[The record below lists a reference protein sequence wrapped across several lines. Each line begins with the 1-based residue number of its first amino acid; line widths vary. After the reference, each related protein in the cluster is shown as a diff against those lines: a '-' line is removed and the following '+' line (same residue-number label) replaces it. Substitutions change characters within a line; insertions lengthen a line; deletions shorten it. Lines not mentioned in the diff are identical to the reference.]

1 MREKIFFI
9 LMLVCISVNA
19 QRASVRTEK
28 AGTLSKVLTD
38 YQKKNLVS
46 LKISGPINGTD
57 IRLLQCMLSQK
68 KTPELIKGKLKQLDL
83 ENARIVSG
91 GKESDVY
98 IGSIMDL
105 FLVDDFEED
114 KKEDLYDLTGVKTE
128 DDIMGYEI
136 FKECQLE
143 SIILPNTLKEIND
156 KAFSDN
162 ENLSYIKIPK
172 SVIQIGWSIFQN
184 CPCLVSINVD
194 VDSNSFVS
202 VDGILFSKDRKRLVN
217 YPCGK
222 IGDYVIPDGTEDIYG
237 AFNGCKYITS
247 ITIPKSIEKVE
258 EHDYFDG
265 CKFKT
270 VYIQGATK
278 GAQYIPCTEKYIVNE
293 DNQEY
298 STIDGVLY
306 DKAKKILL
314 RFPPFCQAT
323 STYDTEIIGYG
334 AFCDCNFLTSIRID
348 PPTREIRRR
357 AFGWCRNLRAIKI
370 PSSVTEIKKDA
381 FHGCDNL
388 LDIYFEGIVPPGQ
401 HNYRRTN
408 SEVVPFSID
417 NSKCVLHVPK
427 GSKDSYQKL
436 WPKHIVVEE

>member
-68 KTPELIKGKLKQLDL
+68 NTPDSLKGQLKQLDL

-91 GKESDVY
+91 GEAISEIDVTP
-98 IGSIMDL
+98 L
-105 FLVDDFEED
+105 FFFEEI
-114 KKEDLYDLTGVKTE
+114 LLPSVTE
-128 DDIMGYEI
+128 DISAEDDVMGYEV

-143 SIILPNTLKEIND
+143 SIILPNTLKKIDD

-184 CPCLVSINVD
+184 CPCLDSINVD
-194 VDSNSFVS
+194 VDSNSFVC

-222 IGDYVIPDGTEDIYG
+222 IGDYVIPDGTEHIYG

-258 EHDYFDG
+258 KHDYFDG

-270 VYIQGATK
+270 AYIQGATK

-293 DNQEY
+293 DNPDY
-298 STIDGVLY
+298 STLDGVLY

-323 STYDTEIIGYG
+323 STYDTEIIGYE

-348 PPTREIRRR
+348 HPTKEIGEY
-357 AFGWCRNLRAIKI
+357 AFLRCRNLQTIKI
-370 PSSVTEIKKDA
+370 PSSVTEIRRTA
-381 FHGCDNL
+381 FIGCNNL
-388 LDIYFEGIVPPGQ
+388 SNIYFEGIVPPGQ
-401 HNYRRTN
+401 HSFGNPN
-408 SEVVPFSID
+408 GEAKPFKIY

-436 WPKHIVVEE
+436 WPNHTVVEE

>member
-38 YQKKNLVS
+38 YQKKNLVR

-68 KTPELIKGKLKQLDL
+68 NTPDSLKGKLKQLDL
-83 ENARIVSG
+83 ESARIVSG
-91 GKESDVY
+91 GEANSESDATP
-98 IGSIMDL
+98 L
-105 FLVDDFEED
+105 FLFSEILIPSGTKDIS
-114 KKEDLYDLTGVKTE
+114 TE

-143 SIILPNTLKEIND
+143 SIILPNTLKKISD

-162 ENLSYIKIPK
+162 ENLNYVKIPK
-172 SVIQIGWSIFQN
+172 SVIQIGWSIFQK

-194 VDSNSFVS
+194 IDSNSFVS

-222 IGDYVIPDGTEDIYG
+222 IGDYVIPDGTEHIYG
-237 AFNGCKYITS
+237 AFVGCKYIAS
-247 ITIPKSIEKVE
+247 ITIPESVKDEIE
-258 EHDYFDG
+258 DNYRTFDG

-306 DKAKKILL
+306 DKAKKTLL
-314 RFPPFCQAT
+314 RYPPFCQAT
-323 STYDTEIIGYG
+323 STYDTEIIGYK
-334 AFCDCNFLTSIRID
+334 AFCDCNLLTSIRID
-348 PPTREIRRR
+348 PPTKEIGEY
-357 AFGWCRNLRAIKI
+357 AFLRCRNLQTIKI
-370 PSSVTEIKKDA
+370 PSSVTKIHRTA
-381 FHGCDNL
+381 FLGCNNL
-388 LDIYFEGIVPPGQ
+388 SNIYFEGIVPPGQ
-401 HNYRRTN
+401 HSFGNPN
-408 SEVVPFSID
+408 GEVKPFKIY
-417 NSKCVLHVPK
+417 NSKCVLHVPR

-436 WPKHIVVEE
+436 WPNHTIVEE

>member
-68 KTPELIKGKLKQLDL
+68 NTPDSLKGKLKQLDL
-83 ENARIVSG
+83 ESARIVSG
-91 GKESDVY
+91 GEAISKIDVF
-98 IGSIMDL
+98 L
-105 FLVDDFEED
+105 FSSSV
-114 KKEDLYDLTGVKTE
+114 TE
-128 DDIMGYEI
+128 DISAEDDVMGYEI

-143 SIILPNTLKEIND
+143 SIILPNTLKKIDD

-222 IGDYVIPDGTEDIYG
+222 IGDYVIPDGTEHIYG
-237 AFNGCKYITS
+237 AFVGCKYIAS
-247 ITIPKSIEKVE
+247 ITIPESVKDEIEDNNKT
-258 EHDYFDG
+258 FGG

-270 VYIQGATK
+270 VYIQGAIE
-278 GAQYIPCTEKYIVNE
+278 GARFIPCTEKYIVNE
-293 DNQEY
+293 DNQRY
-298 STIDGVLY
+298 STLDGVLY
-306 DKAKKILL
+306 DKAKKTLL
-314 RFPPFCQAT
+314 RYPPSCQAT
-323 STYDTEIIGYG
+323 STYDTEIIGYK
-334 AFCDCNFLTSIRID
+334 AFCNCNLLTSIRID
-348 PPTREIRRR
+348 PPTKEIGEY
-357 AFGWCRNLRAIKI
+357 AFLRCRNLQTIKI
-370 PSSVTEIKKDA
+370 PSSVTEIRRTA
-381 FHGCDNL
+381 FIGCDNL
-388 LDIYFEGIVPPGQ
+388 SNIYFEGIVPPGQ
-401 HNYRRTN
+401 HSFGNPN
-408 SEVVPFSID
+408 GEVKPFKIY
-417 NSKCVLHVPK
+417 NSKCVLHVPR
-427 GSKDSYQKL
+427 GSKDLYQKL
-436 WPKHIVVEE
+436 WPNHTIVEE

>member
-68 KTPELIKGKLKQLDL
+68 NTPDSLKGQLKQLDL

-91 GKESDVY
+91 GEFYSKVEHYSLLLDGEYYSPVT
-98 IGSIMDL
+98 S
-105 FLVDDFEED
+105 
-114 KKEDLYDLTGVKTE
+114 E
-128 DDIMGYEI
+128 DDIIGYKI
-136 FKECQLE
+136 FALSQLE
-143 SIILPNTLKEIND
+143 SIILPSTLKKISD
-156 KAFSDN
+156 GAFRDIK
-162 ENLSYIKIPK
+162 NLSYIKIPK
-172 SVIQIGWSIFQN
+172 SVIEIGLSVFAN
-184 CPCLVSINVD
+184 CPCLSSID
-194 VDSNSFVS
+194 IDSKNNSFIS

-222 IGDYVIPDGTEDIYG
+222 IGDYVIPDGTEHIYG

-247 ITIPKSIEKVE
+247 ITIPKSIEKIE
-258 EHDYFDG
+258 EHDYFDD

-293 DNQEY
+293 DNPDY
-298 STIDGVLY
+298 STLDGVLY

-314 RFPPFCQAT
+314 RFPPLCQAT
-323 STYDTEIIGYG
+323 SVCDTEIIGPY
-334 AFCDCNFLTSIRID
+334 AFSNCDSLRSISID
-348 PPTREIRRR
+348 PPTKEIGDY
-357 AFGWCRNLRAIKI
+357 AFYECYKLQAIKI
-370 PSSVTEIKKDA
+370 PSSVTQIFYNA
-381 FHGCDNL
+381 F
-388 LDIYFEGIVPPGQ
+388 F
-401 HNYRRTN
+401 
-408 SEVVPFSID
+408 
-417 NSKCVLHVPK
+417 KC
-427 GSKDSYQKL
+427 
-436 WPKHIVVEE
+436 I

>member
-68 KTPELIKGKLKQLDL
+68 NTPDSLKGKLKQLDL
-83 ENARIVSG
+83 ESARIVSG
-91 GKESDVY
+91 GEAISKIDNTP
-98 IGSIMDL
+98 L
-105 FLVDDFEED
+105 FLPYAVFSNFEED
-114 KKEDLYDLTGVKTE
+114 ISTE

-143 SIILPNTLKEIND
+143 SIILPNTLKKISD

-162 ENLSYIKIPK
+162 KNLSYIKIPK

-202 VDGILFSKDRKRLVN
+202 ADGILFSKDRKRLVN

-222 IGDYVIPDGTEDIYG
+222 IGDYVIPDGTEHIYG
-237 AFNGCKYITS
+237 AFVGCKFIAS
-247 ITIPKSIEKVE
+247 ITIPESVKDEIKDNNET
-258 EHDYFDG
+258 FGG

-270 VYIQGATK
+270 VYIQGAIE
-278 GAQYIPCTEKYIVNE
+278 GAKFIPCTEKYIVNE

-306 DKAKKILL
+306 DKAKKTLL
-314 RFPPFCQAT
+314 RYPPSCQAT
-323 STYDTEIIGYG
+323 STYNTEIIGYK

-348 PPTREIRRR
+348 PPTKKIGQC
-357 AFGWCRNLRAIKI
+357 AFLRCRNLQTIKI
-370 PSSVTEIKKDA
+370 PSTVTEIYKDA
-381 FHGCDNL
+381 FLGCNNL
-388 LDIYFEGIVPPGQ
+388 SHLYFESSIPPV
-401 HNYRRTN
+401 HHDLWNPK
-408 SEVVPFSID
+408 SEAKPFKIY

-436 WPKHIVVEE
+436 WPNHTIVEE